1 MAECQ
6 HATPPGAGPAPG
18 HCAPPG
24 SDAGAARCACAP
36 RPWVELRQV
45 TVRYGALQALA
56 AVTLRVLPGERL
68 ALVGANGSGKSTL
81 LRVLHGLAEIDSGSL
96 HCDRALR
103 QAMLFQRPHML
114 RTSAQNNVALAL
126 WLRGARW
133 RAARQTALAALARV
147 GLQELAGQNARTLSG
162 GQQQR
167 LALARAWALAPQVL
181 LLDEPTA
188 SLDPHAKREVE
199 ALMAGFAAG
208 AGGTGGTGGAPD
220 AQRRGASRV
229 ADLAAHSAARNAS
242 QRAAPRAPP
251 LTMVFSSHNLGQ
263 VKRLASR
270 VLYLEHGR
278 LVADLPVHDFFHG
291 PLPEAA
297 RLFVKGELV

>member
-1 MAECQ
+1 MS
-6 HATPPGAGPAPG
+6 GPA
-18 HCAPPG
+18 
-24 SDAGAARCACAP
+24 RN
-36 RPWVELRQV
+36 PWVDLRQV
-45 TVRYGALQALA
+45 TVRYGRVQALDH
-56 AVTLRVLPGERL
+56 VTLRIVPGERV

-81 LRVLHGLAEIDSGSL
+81 LRVLHGLADTHGGGL
-96 HCDRALR
+96 QCDASLR

-126 WLRGARW
+126 WLRGTRW
-133 RAARQTALAALARV
+133 RDARPLALTALQRV
-147 GLQELAGQNARTLSG
+147 GLQGIAAQNARTLSG

-167 LALARAWALAPQVL
+167 LALARAWALRPDVL

-199 ALMAGFAAG
+199 ALMADFAASHG
-208 AGGTGGTGGAPD
+208 AAGP
-220 AQRRGASRV
+220 
-229 ADLAAHSAARNAS
+229 AH
-242 QRAAPRAPP
+242 PV
-251 LTMVFSSHNLGQ
+251 TMVFSSHNLGQ

-270 VLYLEHGR
+270 VVYLEHGR
-278 LVADLPVHDFFHG
+278 LVADLPVHDFFNG